1 MAHSLEDQSR
11 LEVRSRT
18 NAALVFGFHS
28 HLRRV
33 PTTSLAAAK
42 PVRHPAPVNV
52 LGDSSGPDH
61 ALGLVTQIAKWIAML
76 AAIAAPW
83 VLLLTG

>member
-1 MAHSLEDQSR
+1 MVDTSAEQPQLAI
-11 LEVRSRT
+11 RSRT

-28 HLRRV
+28 DLRRLPTPPETPAKRTRRRV
-33 PTTSLAAAK
+33 PVDL
-42 PVRHPAPVNV
+42 VDD
-52 LGDSSGPDH
+52 GDEVQG
-61 ALGLVTQIAKWIAML
+61 ALGMVGQVAKWVAML